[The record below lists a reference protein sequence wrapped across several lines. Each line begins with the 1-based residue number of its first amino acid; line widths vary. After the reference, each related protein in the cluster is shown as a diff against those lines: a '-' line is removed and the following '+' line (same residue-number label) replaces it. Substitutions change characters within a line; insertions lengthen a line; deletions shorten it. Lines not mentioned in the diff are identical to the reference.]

1 MPNIASA
8 KKALRV
14 SKRRQKVN
22 SRVTREFKDQIKT
35 LKSSKAPKKEID
47 SVYSKVDLAVKK
59 GVIHSKKAARI
70 KSKLSA
76 FVKNS
81 TSTKK

>member
-22 SRVTREFKDQIKT
+22 VRVTREFKDQIKT
-35 LKSSKAPKKEID
+35 LKSSKTPKKEIN

-70 KSKLSA
+70 KSKIST

-81 TSTKK
+81 SSTKK